1 VSLFLALFAVG
12 LVTSIHCIF
21 MCGGLVLTYA
31 VKGTEDGPWYRRL
44 VPHLAYQGSKI
55 TSYAIVAL
63 ILGGIVALVG
73 HAINITPFRNWL
85 MVVAGLYMVL
95 LGIGMTG
102 KVAFLRHI
110 SPRPPKFLIDA
121 LSRNR
126 KKASSDAAE
135 GHASLAT
142 PISFGL
148 LTGLMPC
155 APLIAAQ
162 ASAMASGSPALGAL
176 GMVGFGLGT
185 MPLMLVFGFASSL
198 LTRQFQA
205 KLQVVAAIAVM
216 IFGVVIFNR
225 GLMVVGS
232 PVTFDTVRLAVLGG
246 PTTAPGSTQY
256 KTAANGA
263 VEVPLAIEN
272 ATYVP
277 QTVSVP
283 ANKPFTLVVDRKEAN
298 PCSAQLAIP
307 QAGVLANLADNG
319 ITRVN
324 VPAIKSGRYT
334 LTCGMGMISATLLV
348 GAIPGSNP
356 GSPLAV
362 PALLAALFGAAFL
375 AYRWM
380 LRRRAKQAPAAPRGS
395 PARRAKTGGSLG
407 ASRGKGPARR
417 TRSGPMPSPAPVTF
431 MGLRPIEFVL
441 ASSAVAVAVLVG
453 LASGGLFR

>member
-1 VSLFLALFAVG
+1 MSLFLALFAVG

-31 VKGTEDGPWYRRL
+31 VKGTESGPWYRRL

-63 ILGGIVALVG
+63 LLGGLVALVG

-162 ASAMASGSPALGAL
+162 ASAMASGSPTLGAL
-176 GMVGFGLGT
+176 GMIGFGLGT

-205 KLQVVAAIAVM
+205 KLQFVAAIAVM

-232 PVTFDTVRLAVLGG
+232 PVTYDTVRVAVLGG
-246 PTTAPGSTQY
+246 PTTAPGKTPY
-256 KTAANGA
+256 KTGANGT
-263 VEVPLAIEN
+263 VEVPLTVEN
-272 ATYVP
+272 GAYVP

-283 ANKPFTLVVDRKEAN
+283 ADKPFTLVVDRKEAN
-298 PCSAQLAIP
+298 ACSAQIAIP
-307 QAGVLANLADNG
+307 QAGVLANLADNAV
-319 ITRVN
+319 TRVN
-324 VPAIKSGRYT
+324 VPAIKAGRYT
-334 LTCGMGMISATLLV
+334 LTCGMGMISAALV
-348 GAIPGSNP
+348 VRGLPGSNP

-380 LRRRAKQAPAAPRGS
+380 LRRRAAQAPIAPRGS
-395 PARRAKTGGSLG
+395 PA
-407 ASRGKGPARR
+407 SRGKSGSGSGGRGSGKRR
-417 TRSGPMPSPAPVTF
+417 SPAPAPAPATLF
-431 MGLRPIEFVL
+431 GLQPVEFVL
-441 ASSAVAVAVLVG
+441 ASSVIVAAIVIG